1 MSSIPNPGSAEAG
14 REGCSCSPLF
24 NNKGLKVPPEGWKI
38 RAACPVHAP
47 VIPPEAT
54 GDIVA
59 VPAKALKTGWF
70 RRMWR
75 SLKTGGVSSL
85 VDEMESPAPVA
96 KEEELPT
103 MDAGP
108 LFGAIPTYEE
118 APWRSD
124 ETDG

>member
-1 MSSIPNPGSAEAG
+1 MSAIANPGSAEAA
-14 REGCSCSPLF
+14 REGCLCSPLF

-54 GDIVA
+54 GDLVA
-59 VPAKALKTGWF
+59 VPAKALKNGWLK
-70 RRMWR
+70 RLWR
-75 SLKTGGVSSL
+75 SLKTRRESSL
-85 VDEMESPAPVA
+85 TDEKEVA
-96 KEEELPT
+96 EVPT
-103 MDAGP
+103 MEAGP

-124 ETDG
+124 ETDE